1 MGLWLGGEA
10 VALSLSAFEVG
21 WTETVLRQSEIE
33 EGFLEE
39 VLEAWPQGID
49 CKESELVL
57 NQQICFAGRFWWKF
71 LDLSILWRK

>member
-1 MGLWLGGEA
+1 MGLWLGGE
-10 VALSLSAFEVG
+10 ALSLSAFEVG
-21 WTETVLRQSEIE
+21 WWTETVLRQSEIE

-39 VLEAWPQGID
+39 VLEAWPQDID

-57 NQQICFAGRFWWKF
+57 CLQICFAGRFWWKF